1 MKAIVT
7 RRFGNPPE
15 MGVEERPEPVPR
27 AGFTLVRMR
36 AATINQLSHTIR
48 TGDFGFPTSPL
59 VLGNEGAGV
68 VEESDRFTPGTRVA
82 VYGHSDLGVTVDGLF
97 QEWALVRD
105 DRLLQLPDTL
115 DWAEGS
121 ALTVN
126 YLTAYL
132 ALTKAAKVH
141 SGQIALVSG
150 ATGSLGHAVMQT
162 ARALGARPVA
172 LVSSAH
178 KARRAAEA
186 GATAVIDSSSR
197 TTDEAIA
204 ELTDGQ
210 GVDIALDPVGGP
222 RLGELIRAVR
232 RHGTVVSLGFTGG
245 RQAAVDI
252 MDLLAGERVVT
263 GYGVHGDSDE
273 EIAKGLNDIGRLAAE
288 GLLRPVID
296 SRYALD
302 DFEAGYTRLAS
313 REAVGS
319 LALEL

>member
-15 MGVEERPEPVPR
+15 TVLEERPKPIPR

-36 AATINQLSHTIR
+36 AATINQLSGTIR
-48 TGDFGFPTSPL
+48 KGDFGFPEAPL

-68 VEESDRFTPGTRVA
+68 VEESDRFAPGARVA

-97 QEWALVRD
+97 QEWALIRD
-105 DRLLQLPDTL
+105 DRLLPLPDTL
-115 DWAEGS
+115 DWAQGS

-126 YLTAYL
+126 YLTACL
-132 ALTKAAKVH
+132 ALTKAAKLQG
-141 SGQIALVSG
+141 GQSVLVSG

-162 ARALGARPVA
+162 AGALGARTVA
-172 LVSSAH
+172 LVSSAR

-186 GATAVIDSSSR
+186 GASAVVDSSSR
-197 TTDEAIA
+197 EIDEAIA

-222 RLGELIRAVR
+222 RLGELVRSVR

-245 RQAAVDI
+245 RQATVDI
-252 MDLLAGERVVT
+252 MDLLTGERVVT
-263 GYGVHGDSDE
+263 GYGVHGDSDV
-273 EIAKGLNDIGRLAAE
+273 EITKGLDDIGRLATE
-288 GLLRPVID
+288 GRLRPVID
-296 SRYALD
+296 SRYALA
-302 DFEAGYTRLAS
+302 DFEDGYARLPS
-313 REAVGS
+313 RDAVGS
-319 LALEL
+319 IALEL